1 MKMYGKRDQ
10 SVELKP
16 WCIWLEANIVFTDKR
31 IRKWIREFR
40 FCLNKFDHIYNNLP
54 AYLDPHHLLLV
65 NQKINIFCIYICT
78 YLVII
83 LLSKET
89 EQCLTSSY
97 LNTCCHSQSM
107 YICMYITIPRDT
119 LWSES
124 VGNELLPKYW
134 NKYSKNTLK
143 ALETAVLAP
152 KYRELDVILSACLPA
167 LLVSH

>member
-1 MKMYGKRDQ
+1 MNMYGKRDQ
-10 SVELKP
+10 SVEYKP
-16 WCIWLEANIVFTDKR
+16 RCIWLKANIVFTETR
-31 IRKWIREFR
+31 IRKWIRKFG
-40 FCLNKFDHIYNNLP
+40 FCLNKIDHIYNNLP

-65 NQKINIFCIYICT
+65 NQKINTFCIYI
-78 YLVII
+78 
-83 LLSKET
+83 
-89 EQCLTSSY
+89 SSY
-97 LNTCCHSQSM
+97 YLTVQRDRAVFDEQLLEHMLPFSK
-107 YICMYITIPRDT
+107 YVCMYITIPRDT

-134 NKYSKNTLK
+134 NKYCKNTLK